1 VAPGDYTLD
10 VQQRPRDL
18 QSVAGGQLEFAS
30 IPLSVSGED
39 ISGLTIITTP
49 GISVS
54 GRVVFDGQKSQAV
67 SAGNVQV
74 MAAPVSG
81 QQSIMGIAGR
91 ALGGG
96 RVAEDGTFELR
107 GVLGQQMIRL
117 GGAPTGWSLK
127 SITVNGEDITDRGY
141 DFKPGSNVT
150 GVVVTLTDR
159 LTDLSGTVH
168 DAKDQ
173 IAKDYVLVIFPS
185 DEKLWG
191 GQSRYIRTARPNQ
204 EGAFSLKGL
213 PPGRYLA
220 VAIDSLENGAQND
233 PALLERL
240 RPKAKPFSLIEGQA
254 VSLTLDISPF

>member
-1 VAPGDYTLD
+1 
-10 VQQRPRDL
+10 
-18 QSVAGGQLEFAS
+18 
-30 IPLSVSGED
+30 
-39 ISGLTIITTP
+39 
-49 GISVS
+49 
-54 GRVVFDGQKSQAV
+54 
-67 SAGNVQV
+67 

-96 RVAEDGTFELR
+96 RVANDGTFELR
-107 GVLGQQMIRL
+107 GVLGHQMIRL
-117 GGAPTGWSLK
+117 GTAPTGWTLK
-127 SITVNGEDITDRGY
+127 SITVNGEDITDKGY
-141 DFKPGSNVT
+141 DFRPGNNVT

-173 IAKDYVLVIFPS
+173 VAKDYVLVIFPA

-191 GQSRYIRTARPNQ
+191 GQSRYVRTARPNQ

-240 RPKAKPFSLIEGQA
+240 RPRARAFSLTEGQA
-254 VSLTLDISPF
+254 VSLTLDISPPF